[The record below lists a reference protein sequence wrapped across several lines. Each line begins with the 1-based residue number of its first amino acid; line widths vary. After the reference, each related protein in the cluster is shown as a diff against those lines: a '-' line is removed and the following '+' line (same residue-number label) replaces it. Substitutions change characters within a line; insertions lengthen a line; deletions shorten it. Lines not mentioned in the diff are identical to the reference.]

1 MTGENGWVKIHR
13 KILDNPSLR
22 RLEYLGLWVYI
33 LLSVNHVQ
41 TRELFA
47 GKEITL
53 NPGQGIFST
62 PSLAEQMGLS
72 VSKVRR
78 ILESFESEQ
87 QIEQLKTPRGTVI
100 TVLNWGKYQQ
110 REQPNEQ
117 LVNNCCTTD
126 EQLMNNLPYLKKNI
140 KNVKNGKKVYGTY
153 ENIQL
158 TDDELHKLKS
168 EFPDWNERI
177 ERLSEYIASTGKKY
191 KNHLA
196 TIRSWARRDKQNG
209 TNMDRQSAGKE
220 PGVEVYERVI
230 REAEE
235 RRKAGLVGAVPVGS
249 RPAEQGVRTYP
260 WQRKSTV

>member
-1 MTGENGWVKIHR
+1 
-13 KILDNPSLR
+13 
-22 RLEYLGLWVYI
+22 
-33 LLSVNHVQ
+33 
-41 TRELFA
+41 
-47 GKEITL
+47 
-53 NPGQGIFST
+53 
-62 PSLAEQMGLS
+62 

-78 ILESFESEQ
+78 ILETFENEQ
-87 QIEQLKTPRGTVI
+87 QIEQLKTAKGTVI

-110 REQPNEQ
+110 REQLNEQ
-117 LVNNCCTTD
+117 QVNNCCTTD
-126 EQLMNNLPYLKKNI
+126 EQLMNNLPYYN
-140 KNVKNGKKVYGTY
+140 KNVNNGNNGKKAYGNY
-153 ENIQL
+153 QNVQL
-158 TDDELHKLKS
+158 TDDELQKLKS

-209 TNMDRQSAGKE
+209 TSMDRQSAGKE

-235 RRKAGLVGAVPVGS
+235 RRKAGLVGTVPVGS